1 MSHPSRQNSRATGR
15 SHQSRQQDQAPR
27 QSAEP
32 TARGHQRQAA
42 YVSEVGQFG
51 HVEAE
56 TIVGSSTTGYVQVNT
71 LTTTQRN
78 ALTAVNGM
86 IIYNST
92 DSKLQG
98 YQGGAWANLA

>member
-1 MSHPSRQNSRATGR
+1 MSHPSHRSSRATGQ
-15 SHQSRQQDQAPR
+15 SQQSRE
-27 QSAEP
+27 SADP
-32 TARGHQRQAA
+32 TARGQQRQAA
-42 YVSEVGQFG
+42 YVAEVGQFS

-56 TIVGSSTTGYVQVNT
+56 TIVGNSTTGYVKVNT

-78 ALTAVNGM
+78 ALTAANGM